1 MSNPNNNNGDMQDY
15 LDLLDE
21 YGSPSDGK
29 KPTEAVSLAEKRATE
44 GKMAK
49 PTLPSD
55 VVDEDFFE
63 DEPKKGDID
72 AFFEGSSPAPAKKAP
87 AKQPSKKPSAP
98 PMAKPAPK
106 KEEKKPEPVV
116 EEPKTEP
123 EDGKKEEK
131 NIFKLL
137 VAKINALP
145 KKKRIILGV
154 VSGFLAVILVLV
166 TIAGVFI
173 GQKFSLLGDNTGT
186 YTDDDTIY
194 EDEEV
199 EDINI
204 DIGSSDFKQ
213 SLIDW
218 ATTGNDK
225 HMYSK
230 NVINVLLI
238 GADSRR
244 GKNEGNTDV
253 MMLVSVNRKT
263 KELKMVSFLRDSYLY
278 IEGNNNSYCTK
289 LNAAYSMGG
298 PECLM
303 KTIENNYKIEID
315 NYVMV
320 NFESF
325 KAIVNEMGG
334 ITVDVQEYEADYI
347 NKKYKVGIQFGE
359 NVTLNGKQALAFCR
373 VRNCDA
379 DGDVSRTRRQRQVID
394 SMVERVIDSSVS
406 EINKYID
413 TLLPYVDTGYSKS
426 QILSL
431 GLKAITGGWAKYERT
446 QLSVPNTKD
455 PSANEAISGSANM
468 WIWVVDYQQAAYNL
482 QMELYGESNIV
493 LDEDRTSIIDVY
505 RGANYSSS
513 STSIKDNNKNE
524 TEVPNTTEVITTQP
538 QTTVPQTTQ
547 SATTDVNNEPTEA
560 LTTQEDTTVG
570 EEPSSEISED
580 PTDNAEVDEPVE
592 VETNAGEQEI

>member
-1 MSNPNNNNGDMQDY
+1 MSKPNNNNGDMQDY

-21 YGSPSDGK
+21 YATPSDTK
-29 KPTEAVSLAEKRATE
+29 KPSEAVSLAEKRAAQ
-44 GKMAK
+44 GKKSM
-49 PTLPSD
+49 PTPPSD
-55 VVDEDFFE
+55 VVDADFF
-63 DEPKKGDID
+63 DEAPSEGDID
-72 AFFEGSSPAPAKKAP
+72 SFFEGATPAAAKKSP

-98 PMAKPAPK
+98 PLSKPTPNNSG
-106 KEEKKPEPVV
+106 KKPEQAV

-123 EDGKKEEK
+123 QQEESEEK
-131 NIFKLL
+131 NIFKRL

-145 KKKRIILGV
+145 KKKKIILGIV
-154 VSGFLAVILVLV
+154 AGFLSLVLVLV

-173 GQKFSLLGDNTGT
+173 GQKFSLLGDNTEN
-186 YTDDDTIY
+186 YTDDDIIY

-199 EDINI
+199 EDIKI

-238 GADSRR
+238 GADSRK

-278 IEGNNNSYCTK
+278 VEGDNSSYCTK

-334 ITVDVQEYEADYI
+334 ITVDVQEYEANYI
-347 NKKYKVGIQFGE
+347 NQKYKVGIQFGE

-394 SMVERVIDSSVS
+394 SMVQRVIGSSVS

-455 PSANEAISGSANM
+455 PSANEAIPGSANM
-468 WIWVVDYQQAAYNL
+468 WIWVVDYQEAAYNL

-505 RGANYSSS
+505 RGANYSGSS
-513 STSIKDNNKNE
+513 SSIKDNNKNE
-524 TEVPNTTEVITTQP
+524 TEVPNTTEKLTTAP

-547 SATTDVNNEPTEA
+547 SATTDVNNEPTEEI
-560 LTTQEDTTVG
+560 TTQEDTTVG
-570 EEPSSEISED
+570 EEPSSEVLEE
-580 PTDNAEVDEPVE
+580 PTNAEENEPVE
-592 VETNAGEQEI
+592 GETVAEEQEF